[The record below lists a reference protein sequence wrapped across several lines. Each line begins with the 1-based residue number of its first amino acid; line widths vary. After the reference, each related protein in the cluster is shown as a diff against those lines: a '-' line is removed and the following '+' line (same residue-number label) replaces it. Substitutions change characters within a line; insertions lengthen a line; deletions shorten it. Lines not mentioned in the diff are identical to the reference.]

1 MPFLRLL
8 KVPFLLVMVPVMA
21 YRYTW
26 GDKKDGFGFGT
37 NLVATTKWVIAYVPG
52 GVPAGIQAMK
62 DHLSAAGAKAKA
74 AGG

>member
-8 KVPFLLVMVPVMA
+8 KVPFLVLMIPVMT

-26 GDKKDGFGFGT
+26 GGRKDGFGVGT

-62 DHLSAAGAKAKA
+62 DHLIAAGKARDA
-74 AGG
+74 SG